1 MHSLRAAVLVLLLAA
16 PVAAQ
21 PIAPV
26 LGGRAG
32 SLGQPGTLHWTGGFW
47 LGRER
52 GPHAGASFGVQRDL
66 LNPMLSLLA
75 LHGEMYLRSDGD
87 EMLPGLRARIVSP
100 VARVGIGADYRP
112 NEGAPDLLLS
122 VFHPVRRGGLFADGS
137 VLRFDYVPARDRGF
151 AVGIEKPLL
160 RKTRIGRSR
169 PAHDHAR
176 LPAPRTAVLP
186 PTAAIAAGVA
196 TDDVVAAHLEQLA
209 EAARAIRLITLP
221 LGPIP
226 RRNPTDASRI
236 SAGIAPVRSALA
248 AAVLPDAGG
257 APTETGGAEAAVRR
271 WHDGLVRAFA
281 AAAASATAA
290 NGEALTLAEAAA
302 TAARAILLDEVLLPY
317 NRLLGQ
323 TKRPDGL
330 HGLAASAYGA
340 FDRWLHLESTAS
352 PAVRLA
358 MQHVFATLLGIVDA
372 NRAALF
378 AEWRDS
384 RFVWLPLQYA
394 LRPEEHDTQQKLDAI
409 IERAI
414 GERFTDGNFV
424 SWVVNEQFQYQLSR
438 TIREA
443 NDYHVLW
450 THDFRG
456 VDSSGEPDEM
466 SYRHVLRS
474 YLGAMTERVRAYDR
488 SGEFPTYIII
498 MDQFFY
504 EVNRGRLWMSLLE
517 DPLGHRLVL
526 PPTHAAWQDSIAAAQ
541 QALRAAVAASPLLQA
556 QAALH
561 GERWLRSLVRVHVN
575 ITNPAD
581 PSFWSTTVMRRVPLP
596 DNMMRDHRKVVFYD
610 ISETDPYVGE
620 ALFTGAGVG
629 EHYANLSWEDRS
641 VLVRGPV
648 LLPLKQAARELLVEQ
663 GLSRMQVPHALL
675 PSPRAA
681 DYDERVRAAMQRS
694 QQPLRALQAHNG
706 AGFDDKHVNVLKA
719 ILYTLMP
726 AGSTTKIP
734 DSLWNSDFWGSLLLG
749 CALRG
754 GRIVLI
760 APAASNAPSA
770 DFGTIGRSREMLAR
784 LVTARNELGAEIA
797 AAGGLLAVGIYETD
811 LQVTDIPQK
820 VRLVNEAFASHDWL
834 HSFFGF
840 PQSVLDELAM
850 IAAEIEGLSMA
861 PDPFDDFEHDPQPK
875 LHLKANFF
883 ASPEA
888 WTLMQRPEWAAAA
901 WAYMQIRV
909 NQVQTRSAAVRS
921 FAEYPEAI
929 ADVGGG
935 MVREWYAS
943 LDDDVR
949 GRVVFYTLIGSHNQ
963 NSRSIVIDA
972 EVGLLIAEWPPIIPY
987 IDLITLMGQ
996 TRWID
1001 TADQLAPLL
1010 PLDSGWRRRLAFWGR
1025 LAL

>member
-1 MHSLRAAVLVLLLAA
+1 MHLLRVAVLIGLMAA
-16 PVAAQ
+16 PAAAQ
-21 PIAPV
+21 PVPPV
-26 LGGRAG
+26 HGGRAG
-32 SLGQPGTLHWTGGFW
+32 SLGQPGMLQWTGAFW
-47 LGRER
+47 LGREG
-52 GPHAGASFGVQRDL
+52 GPHAASAFGLQRDL
-66 LNPMLSLLA
+66 LNPVLSLLA
-75 LHGEMYLRSDGD
+75 VHGELYLRSGGD
-87 EMLPGLRARIVSP
+87 DVVPGVRARVLSP
-100 VARVGIGADYRP
+100 VARIGIGADYRP
-112 NEGAPDLLLS
+112 GEGTPDVVLS
-122 VFHPVRRGGLFADGS
+122 MFHPVRRGGLFADGS
-137 VLRFDYVPARDRGF
+137 VLRFDYVPARDHGF
-151 AVGIEKPLL
+151 VIGVEKPLL

-169 PAHDHAR
+169 PARDHAR
-176 LPAPRTAVLP
+176 LPAPRHAVLP
-186 PTAAIAAGVA
+186 PITGRPLWATTEGASAAQ
-196 TDDVVAAHLEQLA
+196 LELLA
-209 EAARAIRLITLP
+209 DAARAIRLTTLP
-221 LGPIP
+221 LGPVP
-226 RRNPTDASRI
+226 RRGATDTRATA
-236 SAGIAPVRSALA
+236 AGIAPVKSALA
-248 AAVLPDAGG
+248 AAALPYAGG
-257 APTETGGAEAAVRR
+257 ASADGGGAEAAVRR
-271 WHDGLVRAFA
+271 WHDGLERAFA
-281 AAAASATAA
+281 AAAAGGGAAPDDAPALGATAA
-290 NGEALTLAEAAA
+290 AAA
-302 TAARAILLDEVLLPY
+302 RSILLDEVLLPY

-323 TKRPDGL
+323 SKRPDGL
-330 HGLAASAYGA
+330 HGLGAAAFGV
-340 FDRWLHLESTAS
+340 FDRWLHLQPGV
-352 PAVRLA
+352 PAAARPA
-358 MQHVFATLLGIVDA
+358 MQHVFATLVSILDA
-372 NRAALF
+372 NRAALL
-378 AEWRDS
+378 ADWRDS

-394 LRPEEHDTQQKLDAI
+394 LRPEDHDTQQKLDAI
-409 IERAI
+409 IERAT

-438 TIREA
+438 TIRAASE
-443 NDYHVLW
+443 YHVLW

-456 VDSSGEPDEM
+456 FDAGGEPDEM
-466 SYRHVLRS
+466 SYRHVLHS
-474 YLGAMTERVRAYDR
+474 YLAAMTERVRAYDR
-488 SGEFPTYIII
+488 TGEFPAYLII

-541 QALRAAVAASPLLQA
+541 RELRNAVASSPLLQA

-561 GERWLRSLVRVHVN
+561 GEHWLRDLIRVNVN

-596 DNMMRDHRKVVFYD
+596 DNMMRDHRKVAFYD
-610 ISETDPYVGE
+610 ISEADPYAGE

-648 LLPLKQAARELLVEQ
+648 LLPLKQAARELLIEQ
-663 GLSRMQVPHALL
+663 GLPRPLVPHALL
-675 PSPRAA
+675 PRPLAA
-681 DYDERVRAAMQRS
+681 DYDARVRAAAQRS

-719 ILYTLMP
+719 VLYTLMP
-726 AGSTTKIP
+726 AGSTAKIP

-754 GRIVLI
+754 GRVVLI

-770 DFGTIGRSREMLAR
+770 DFGTIGRSGEMLGR
-784 LVTARNELGAEIA
+784 LVTARNELAPEIA
-797 AAGGLLAVGIYETD
+797 AAGGLLAIGIYETE
-811 LQVTDIPQK
+811 LQVTDIPEK
-820 VRLVNEAFASHDWL
+820 VRLVNTAFTAHDWL
-834 HSFFGF
+834 RRFFGF
-840 PQSVLDELAM
+840 PPSVLDELAM
-850 IAAEIEGLSMA
+850 IATEIEGLSMA

-888 WTLMQRPEWAAAA
+888 WTLMQRAEWAAAA

-935 MVREWYAS
+935 MVRDWYGA
-943 LDDDVR
+943 LDDEARD
-949 GRVVFYTLIGSHNQ
+949 RVIFYTLIGSHNQ
-963 NSRSIVIDA
+963 NARSIVIDA
-972 EVGLLIAEWPPIIPY
+972 EVGLLIAEWPAIIPY

-1010 PLDSGWRRRLAFWGR
+1010 PLDTGWRRRLAFWAR